1 MLNLS
6 EARAQLL
13 AMAPPP
19 PATETVPLHRET
31 FALLRGRILASA
43 VQARLDHP
51 DAPRSRMDGY
61 AMRSGDGAAGQ
72 SLPVAG
78 ATLPG
83 ESAGT
88 LPAAA
93 AAWRVG
99 TGSVLPRGADAV
111 VPQEEVRLVPAQGQ
125 APECVQLLRAADSK
139 WVRAAGEDIRRG
151 RELLSAGTVLNERQ
165 LLLAAAAGVGELEVR
180 GRLRLGLLHFGP
192 ELVAIGEPLPEGGQY
207 ELSGLLLTS
216 YLDDLGAQLCVVD
229 RVADDLAA
237 TRTALRQTA
246 AKCDLVLTTGGASVG
261 QQDFAAPALKAE
273 GEILFQRVR
282 MRPGMPF
289 MAGRIGA
296 VPVLALPGNPLS
308 AFATF
313 QLLAKPLIRQMQ
325 GATESPP
332 EPLPAHLRTA
342 QSNDSEHLLLLQ
354 AHCQSDGERLW
365 VEPAPRQHS
374 ALLSPLAAANCI
386 LELAPR
392 RGGAAGDPVPIWLYQ
407 PHI

>member
-13 AMAPPP
+13 AVAPPP
-19 PATETVPLHRET
+19 PATETLPLHRET
-31 FALLRGRILASA
+31 FALLRGRVLASA
-43 VQARLDHP
+43 VRARLDHP

-61 AMRSGDGAAGQ
+61 AMRADDGATGQ

-83 ESAGT
+83 EAAGT
-88 LPAAA
+88 LPAA

-111 VPQEEVRLVPAQGQ
+111 VPQEEVQLVPAQGQ
-125 APECVQLLRAADSK
+125 APESVQLLRAADSK
-139 WVRAAGEDIRRG
+139 WVRAAGEDIHKG
-151 RELLSAGTVLNERQ
+151 QELLSAGTVLNERQ
-165 LLLAAAAGVGELEVR
+165 LLLAAAAGVGELEVHR
-180 GRLRLGLLHFGP
+180 RLRLGLLHFGP
-192 ELVAIGEPLPEGGQY
+192 ELVAIGGPLPEGGQY

-216 YLDDLGAQLCVVD
+216 YLEDLRTQLCAVD
-229 RVADDLAA
+229 KVADDLDA
-237 TRTALRQTA
+237 TRTALRQAA

-261 QQDFAAPALKAE
+261 QQDFAAPALRAE
-273 GEILFQRVR
+273 GDILFQRVR

-313 QLLAKPLIRQMQ
+313 QLLAKPLIRKMQ

-332 EPLPAHLRTA
+332 EPLPAHLRTDA
-342 QSNDSEHLLLLQ
+342 SNDSDHLLLLQ
-354 AHCQSDGERLW
+354 ARCQSDGERLW
-365 VEPAPRQHS
+365 VAPATRQHS

-392 RGGAAGDPVPIWLYQ
+392 QSSAAGDPVPIWLYQ
-407 PHI
+407 PHV